1 MNATETTTAIAAQRA
16 ALKSLTQSLRPKVA
30 SGEFPT
36 VNQALLASY
45 QTKKHTTFNSY
56 EGWLKAGKIV
66 KKNSKPF
73 LVWGAP
79 VEKPGSDGEP
89 YTYFPVRYL
98 YSNAQVVDQVQS

>member
-1 MNATETTTAIAAQRA
+1 MNATENTTAIAAQRA
-16 ALKSLTQSLRPKVA
+16 TLKVLTQSLRPKVT
-30 SGEFPT
+30 SGEFKT
-36 VNQALLASY
+36 INDALLASY
-45 QTKKHTTFNSY
+45 ATAKHTTFNTY
-56 EGWLKAGKIV
+56 EGWAKAGKVV

-98 YSNAQVVDQVQS
+98 YSNAQVVDQAQS